1 MLHTL
6 SCALDGVSAST
17 VSVSTFS
24 ASLFVVLWV
33 VPLKT
38 YTSDELA
45 LGEEGKVVFTVVPG
59 TYTVTE
65 THPGT
70 NWSAPVY
77 SKTEVT
83 VAAGGSDSVT
93 ITNCYTAP
101 QPQLGSITVEKVLD
115 SDSDPH
121 DISTFEITLTGP
133 NDYSETQTVAAGSSV
148 TFSGL
153 AEGTYT
159 VSETSPGEG
168 WTVSY
173 SEQEVEVGADDEY
186 EFTVTVTNKYTA
198 PVPEPETGSLKV
210 SKIHD
215 DGGDDYGTQ
224 APTFKIGIE
233 PTDMALTQLDGET
246 WPKYVELG
254 LGDSYTFTNLA
265 PGYYRVFEE
274 DIPDNW
280 VWTNEDL
287 DPVYVEAG
295 ETAEAYI
302 YNIYIA
308 PEPEPETGSLV
319 VTKELDNSGDP
330 YSGTQ
335 TFKIGIRR
343 VEDVALTEVDEP
355 QYVYLGIGQSHTFT
369 GLMPGL
375 YEVFEEDVPA
385 NWQWTN
391 PEQLFVWVSA
401 GEESTADP
409 VLNKYTAPTPP
420 PPPPPPASS
429 LLTVYYR
436 EWGTNQDLRTPTTH
450 SGYVG
455 ATQVATA
462 PDIEGYELREGEP
475 ASYTHTFGASNTTY
489 TFWYELVIEEEEPP
503 LAPTGGISATMMYGI
518 GVSLLGLGLATK
530 KRGKRGR
537 R

>member
-198 PVPEPETGSLKV
+198 PVPEPETGSL
-210 SKIHD
+210 
-215 DGGDDYGTQ
+215 
-224 APTFKIGIE
+224 
-233 PTDMALTQLDGET
+233 
-246 WPKYVELG
+246 
-254 LGDSYTFTNLA
+254 
-265 PGYYRVFEE
+265 
-274 DIPDNW
+274 
-280 VWTNEDL
+280 
-287 DPVYVEAG
+287 
-295 ETAEAYI
+295 
-302 YNIYIA
+302 
-308 PEPEPETGSLV
+308 V

-455 ATQVATA
+455 ATQVVTA